1 MDIKTI
7 SYQRVKN
14 IGNYESERFEMTAE
28 LNNDENVEGAIS
40 ILKST
45 VNKALNIVEIEDQPP
60 F

>member
-28 LNNDENVEGAIS
+28 LNNDENVESAIA